1 MLNKYRLVSD
11 AYKREDES
19 DKILPEKIIFLS
31 VEGNDTEKEYFDG
44 VSRCREKIGH
54 QCKD

>member
-19 DKILPEKIIFLS
+19 DKILPEKIIFYLWRAMIQKRNILM
-31 VEGNDTEKEYFDG
+31 GYRDAGK
-44 VSRCREKIGH
+44 K
-54 QCKD
+54 

>member
-31 VEGNDTEKEYFDG
+31 VEGNDTEK
-44 VSRCREKIGH
+44 
-54 QCKD
+54 